1 VTNPTT
7 AADIAANVVRKRCGF
22 SPDQVSKLNPQKLG
36 EYIAYMIGTQDDL
49 ESFAAFVDV
58 LKGYNKADGEAFQ
71 GAFSQTLEQRYM
83 TTPTTAADI
92 AAEDEEEARRDY
104 QIYLADYDDE
114 ETDAAKQAREA
125 RRDYEVD
132 CEETHR

>member
-1 VTNPTT
+1 MTNPTT

-71 GAFSQTLEQRYM
+71 EAFSQTLEQRYM
-83 TTPTTAADI
+83 TTPPDI
-92 AAEDEEEARRDY
+92 AAKDEAEARRDREM
-104 QIYLADYDDE
+104 YLADYDDE

-125 RRDYEVD
+125 RLDYESER
-132 CEETHR
+132 EEQ